1 MKFLELKCP
10 PPIAM
15 FVAAM
20 VALLASQRNGIFLQQ
35 QAHIV
40 DNLVWP
46 LVFLI
51 AGIAMALAGVK
62 EFSHYK
68 TTVNP
73 LHPEKSTSLVV
84 TGIFQIT
91 RNPMYL
97 GMLVV
102 LLGWADFLDSIV
114 AFIGPL
120 IFFSYI
126 TFFQIQ
132 PEEKIMKEQFGDDF
146 VQYCASVR
154 RWL

>member
-10 PPIAM
+10 PPIVM
-15 FVAAM
+15 FVAAI
-20 VALLASQRNGIFLQQ
+20 VALLTSQRSGIFLQQ
-35 QAHIV
+35 QTHTL
-40 DNLVWP
+40 DNLAWP
-46 LVFLI
+46 LVFLV
-51 AGIAMALAGVK
+51 AGIAIALAGVK
-62 EFSHYK
+62 EFVHYK

-73 LHPEKSTSLVV
+73 LHPEKSTYLVV

-97 GMLVV
+97 GMLIV

-126 TFFQIQ
+126 TLFQIQ
-132 PEEKIMKEQFGDDF
+132 PEERIMQEHFGVDF
-146 VQYCASVR
+146 SQYCASVR